1 MHQQWKQLLKQ
12 IHYYQKKMEQRIIR
26 TTPAITSVAAWIRA
40 ETGVGP
46 SIASGNQM
54 CNPSCADLP
63 RTPQKKRNEI
73 TLKTE
78 KLRPKK
84 ERVLSTTFASKAK
97 MTA

>member
-1 MHQQWKQLLKQ
+1 
-12 IHYYQKKMEQRIIR
+12 
-26 TTPAITSVAAWIRA
+26 
-40 ETGVGP
+40 
-46 SIASGNQM
+46 M

-63 RTPQKKRNEI
+63 RTPQKKRKEI

-78 KLRPKK
+78 KLKPKK